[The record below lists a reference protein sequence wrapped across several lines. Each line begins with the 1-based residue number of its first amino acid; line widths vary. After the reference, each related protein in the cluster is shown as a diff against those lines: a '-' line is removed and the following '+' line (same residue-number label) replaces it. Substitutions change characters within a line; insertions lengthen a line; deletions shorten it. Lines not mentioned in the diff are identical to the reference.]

1 MLKKNSFTLEEAQKR
16 LEHYCAYQERC
27 HYEVEQKLRE
37 LNMISS
43 AQEIIITKLLGE
55 NYLNE
60 TRFSQSFARGKFRI
74 KKWGKVRINRELKAR
89 RISDYNIKKGLRE
102 ISDEDYNET
111 FYTLFEKRK
120 ASVDHYPLYE
130 RKRKILDYMVYRGWE
145 KEKIYASLNDI
156 KT

>member
-43 AQEIIITKLLGE
+43 VQEIIITKLLGK

-74 KKWGKVRINRELKAR
+74 KKWGKVRIIRELKAR

-145 KEKIYASLNDI
+145 KEKIYASLNDL

>member
-43 AQEIIITKLLGE
+43 AQEIIINKLLGE

-74 KKWGKVRINRELKAR
+74 KKWGKVRIIRELKAR

-145 KEKIYASLNDI
+145 KEKIYASLNDL

>member
-16 LEHYCAYQERC
+16 LEHFCAYQERC

-43 AQEIIITKLLGE
+43 AQEIIITKLLEE

-74 KKWGKVRINRELKAR
+74 KKWGKERIIRELKAR
-89 RISDYNIKKGLRE
+89 KISDYNIKKGLKE
-102 ISDEDYNET
+102 ISNEDYTET

-120 ASVDHYPLYE
+120 ASVDHCPRCD
-130 RKRKILDYMVYRGWE
+130 RKKKILDYMIYRGWE
-145 KEKIYASLNDI
+145 KEKIYASLNDL

>member
-1 MLKKNSFTLEEAQKR
+1 
-16 LEHYCAYQERC
+16 
-27 HYEVEQKLRE
+27 
-37 LNMISS
+37 MISS
-43 AQEIIITKLLGE
+43 VQEIIITKLLGE

-74 KKWGKVRINRELKAR
+74 KKWGKVRIIRELKAR

-145 KEKIYASLNDI
+145 KEKIYASLNDL

>member
-1 MLKKNSFTLEEAQKR
+1 VLKKNSFTLEEAQKR

-74 KKWGKVRINRELKAR
+74 KKWGKVRIIRELKAR

-102 ISDEDYNET
+102 ISDEDYNES
-111 FYTLFEKRK
+111 FFTLFEKR
-120 ASVDHYPLYE
+120 
-130 RKRKILDYMVYRGWE
+130 
-145 KEKIYASLNDI
+145 
-156 KT
+156 

>member
-16 LEHYCAYQERC
+16 LEHFCAYQERC

-43 AQEIIITKLLGE
+43 AQEIIITKLLEE

-74 KKWGKVRINRELKAR
+74 KKWGKERIIRELKAR
-89 RISDYNIKKGLRE
+89 KFLIIISKK
-102 ISDEDYNET
+102 
-111 FYTLFEKRK
+111 
-120 ASVDHYPLYE
+120 A
-130 RKRKILDYMVYRGWE
+130 
-145 KEKIYASLNDI
+145 
-156 KT
+156 

>member
-1 MLKKNSFTLEEAQKR
+1 MHKKNSFTLEEAQKR

-43 AQEIIITKLLGE
+43 VQEIIITKLLGK

-74 KKWGKVRINRELKAR
+74 KKWGKVRIIRELKAR

-145 KEKIYASLNDI
+145 KEKIYASLNDL

>member
-16 LEHYCAYQERC
+16 LENYCAYQERY

-43 AQEIIITKLLGE
+43 AQEIIITKLLEE

-74 KKWGKVRINRELKAR
+74 KKWGKVRIIRELKAR

-145 KEKIYASLNDI
+145 KEKIYASLNDL

>member
-43 AQEIIITKLLGE
+43 VQEIIITKLLGE

-74 KKWGKVRINRELKAR
+74 KKWGRKRIIRELKAK

-145 KEKIYASLNDI
+145 KEKIYASLNDL